1 MSTIVSMRL
10 FFFFLFFLF
19 LHRPVAKRVVVFGA
33 TGKTGQRVV
42 SNLQEIPNTEVIC
55 AVRSL
60 PKGRSIFGPDTGT
73 LSLLPCDLT
82 ADSPAKIASIV
93 KGADACV
100 CAFGN
105 SSPSLNGA
113 FEVDYKGTIKTIN
126 ACIDARVEKYV
137 MISSLLTNGLQS
149 GQLLN
154 PQFLLLNAFGGVL
167 LWKRQAEL
175 YLEKQSAMKYTV
187 IRPGGLNDNVP
198 SSPVLYG
205 AADTLFGGSISRQ
218 QVGQVVAEAC
228 FSHEAD
234 NKIVEII
241 ATSDAEI
248 LTEQEGFQCV

>member
-1 MSTIVSMRL
+1 MRRVP
-10 FFFFLFFLF
+10 FLISALLSLALCAFA
-19 LHRPVAKRVVVFGA
+19 RRVVVFGA

-42 SNLQEIPNTEVIC
+42 SSLVATYPDCEIVC

-60 PKGRSIFGPDTGT
+60 SKARSIIGPDTMS
-73 LSLLPCDLT
+73 LSVLPCDVVK
-82 ADSPAKIASIV
+82 DSPAKVASIV

-105 SSPSLNGA
+105 SNPSLSGA
-113 FEVDYKGTIKTIN
+113 FDVDYKGTIKTID
-126 ACIDARVEKYV
+126 ACIDAGVPKYV
-137 MISSLLTNGLQS
+137 MVSSLLTNGLQA
-149 GQLLN
+149 GQLFN

-167 LWKRQAEL
+167 AWKRQAEL

-187 IRPGGLNDNVP
+187 VRPGGLTDNAP

-205 AADTLFGGSISRQ
+205 SQDTLFGGSISRQ
-218 QVGQVVAEAC
+218 QVGKVVAEAC
-228 FSHEAD
+228 FLHEAD

-241 ATSDAEI
+241 ATADAEI

>member
-1 MSTIVSMRL
+1 MKFMVTLVKL
-10 FFFFLFFLF
+10 FSFILF
-19 LHRPVAKRVVVFGA
+19 LNHPVARRVVVFGA
-33 TGKTGQRVV
+33 TGKTGQRIV
-42 SNLQEIPNTEVIC
+42 SNLKEMPNTEIIC

-60 PKGRSIFGPDTGT
+60 SKGRSIFGPDTGT
-73 LSLLPCDLT
+73 CSLLPCDIVT
-82 ADSPAKIASIV
+82 DSTAKISSIV

-100 CAFGN
+100 CAFGGGN
-105 SSPSLNGA
+105 A
-113 FEVDYKGTIKTIN
+113 FEVDYRGTVKTID
-126 ACIDARVEKYV
+126 ACVDARVGKYV

-175 YLEKQSAMKYTV
+175 YLEKQYNMKYTIV
-187 IRPGGLNDNVP
+187 RPGGLTDNAP

-218 QVGQVVAEAC
+218 QVGRVVAEAC
-228 FSHEAD
+228 FLQEAD

-241 ATSDAEI
+241 ATADAEI
-248 LTEQEGFQCV
+248 LTEQEGFQYV